1 MLYEK
6 GLCPARLLH
15 GVDYLY
21 FRDLVRSL
29 VRLVQVDVGKET
41 DHRFV
46 ARTHG
51 SWVVS
56 SGILTAAVFSVDDSV
71 TCHLVLVT
79 QKTGGCDLRALTL
92 IAHLGLGSTRLLRR
106 RVGDAWE
113 RARP

>member
-1 MLYEK
+1 
-6 GLCPARLLH
+6 
-15 GVDYLY
+15 
-21 FRDLVRSL
+21 
-29 VRLVQVDVGKET
+29 
-41 DHRFV
+41 
-46 ARTHG
+46 
-51 SWVVS
+51 
-56 SGILTAAVFSVDDSV
+56 VDDSV